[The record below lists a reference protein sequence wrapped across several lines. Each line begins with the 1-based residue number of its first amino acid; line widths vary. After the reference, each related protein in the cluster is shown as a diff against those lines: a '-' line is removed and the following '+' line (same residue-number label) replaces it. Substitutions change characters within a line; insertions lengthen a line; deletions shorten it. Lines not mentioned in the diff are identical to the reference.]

1 MAGTYASTRHHLDS
15 SARLHGGAQPPSHM
29 PDSEQSLGQ
38 QATPPRFRN
47 RAAEAEHVLLAGF

>member
-1 MAGTYASTRHHLDS
+1 
-15 SARLHGGAQPPSHM
+15 M

-38 QATPPRFRN
+38 QATPPRLRN